1 MKFNSVD
8 VEFEDDEL
16 IEMIAD
22 RLQLNILKGVIFSD
36 EFTDWQKVEIC
47 KELLKEKETKKN
59 LPT

>member
-1 MKFNSVD
+1 MKFNN

-22 RLQLNILKGVIFSD
+22 RLQLNILRGVIFSD

-47 KELLKEKETKKN
+47 KELLREKETKKN